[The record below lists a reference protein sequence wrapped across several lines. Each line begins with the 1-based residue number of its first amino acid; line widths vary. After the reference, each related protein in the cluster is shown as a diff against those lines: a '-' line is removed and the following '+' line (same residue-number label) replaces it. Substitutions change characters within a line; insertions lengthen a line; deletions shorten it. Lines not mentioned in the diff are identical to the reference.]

1 MADEVVKEVAP
12 ASPAFDPK
20 AVEAMVQGAVRTSI
34 ESLMKESQ
42 AKQAEADAA
51 QAAEPKAAQPGP
63 FDDMF
68 KPALDP
74 VLKSVRGAEVA
85 ASMAM
90 DAVNFYQDPEN
101 QEALPFR
108 GKIEG
113 VISGQLKKG
122 NVISRAD
129 AWNWLQGG
137 ELKKDIRAG
146 WETAHAAKLKA
157 ANEATAAGPSSSVV
171 KFSKPMDE
179 MKTDELGDALK
190 GVTF

>member
-1 MADEVVKEVAP
+1 MADEPVVAAP
-12 ASPAFDPK
+12 APVFDPK
-20 AVEAMVQGAVRTSI
+20 AMEAMVQGAVRST
-34 ESLMKESQ
+34 LDQYVKD
-42 AKQAEADAA
+42 AEAKRAEA
-51 QAAEPKAAQPGP
+51 VPEPKPATEPVEGGP
-63 FDDMF
+63 YAELF
-68 KPALDP
+68 KPALEP
-74 VLKSVRGAEVA
+74 VLKSAKSAEVA

-101 QEALPFR
+101 QEALPYR